1 MRFLS
6 WLDSRKPVSSRR
18 RTERGEPQSPRR
30 KPAGCKLSVET
41 LEDRCQPSFLAPV
54 SYAAGPD
61 PYNPENPDAVVTA
74 DFNGDGRLDLAV
86 TNYSNNSVSVLLG
99 NGNG

>member
-1 MRFLS
+1 MQFLS
-6 WLDSRKPVSSRR
+6 WLDGLKPVSARR
-18 RTERGEPQSPRR
+18 QTKRGEPQSPRR

-61 PYNPENPDAVVTA
+61 QLREWDA
-74 DFNGDGRLDLAV
+74 LPL
-86 TNYSNNSVSVLLG
+86 
-99 NGNG
+99 